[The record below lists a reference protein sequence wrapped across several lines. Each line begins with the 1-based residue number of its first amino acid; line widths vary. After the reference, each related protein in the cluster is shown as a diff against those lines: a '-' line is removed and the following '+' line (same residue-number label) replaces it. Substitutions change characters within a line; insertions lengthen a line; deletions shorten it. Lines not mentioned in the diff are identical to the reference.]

1 MGTNLVNTNGC
12 ASCQVPRQPIVLTFL
27 TISWSKPEVLCGNG
41 RSRISCDNVP
51 HWCCFC
57 RPIPSYLM
65 SRQPQRCTSIPTLC
79 DIGGDAGPMGSL
91 AWTMPSVEDGRPG
104 FPPLDQALVKAIAC
118 EAVHHTALPLSRLAT
133 ADIAAQASR
142 ALGKPISSST
152 GWRILDAD
160 AIKPWQYRYWIFPRD
175 PHFVEKAGRVLD
187 LYAGYWQGEPLG
199 PQDHIISADE
209 KTSIQARIR
218 CHPSLPPAP
227 GRAMRIEHEYERGG
241 ARQYLAAWDVR
252 RGIIMGRCEPTTGI
266 EPFGRLVTQVME
278 RAPYSTAAR
287 VFWVVD
293 NGSSHRGQTTVHR
306 LAKAYA
312 NLIVVH
318 TPVHASWL
326 NQVEIYF
333 SIVQRKVLTPN
344 DFASLEEVEQ
354 RLRLYEELSNRQPR
368 PFEWKFTRAKL
379 AEFLKR
385 LEAHGV
391 MIAQGDAAQEAP
403 NSHQREEP
411 LAA

>member
-1 MGTNLVNTNGC
+1 
-12 ASCQVPRQPIVLTFL
+12 
-27 TISWSKPEVLCGNG
+27 
-41 RSRISCDNVP
+41 
-51 HWCCFC
+51 
-57 RPIPSYLM
+57 
-65 SRQPQRCTSIPTLC
+65 
-79 DIGGDAGPMGSL
+79 MGSF
-91 AWTMPSVEDGRPG
+91 AWTMSLAEDGRPG
-104 FPPLDQALVKAIAC
+104 FPPLDQALVKAIAW

-142 ALGKPISSST
+142 ALGKPISAST
-152 GWRILDAD
+152 VWRILDAD
-160 AIKPWQYRYWIFPRD
+160 AIKPWQYKYWLLPRD
-175 PHFVEKAGRVLD
+175 PHFVAKAGRVLD
-187 LYAGYWQGEPLG
+187 LYAGSWQGAPLG
-199 PQDHIISADE
+199 PQDHLISADE
-209 KTSIQARIR
+209 KTSIQARRR

-241 ARQYLAAWDVR
+241 VCQYLAAWDVR

-278 RAPYSTAAR
+278 QEPYRTAAR

-293 NGSSHRGQTTVHR
+293 NGSSHRGQTTVQR

-318 TPVHASWL
+318 TPGHASWL

-344 DFASLEEVEQ
+344 DFASLVEVEQ
-354 RLRLYEELSNRQPR
+354 RLRLYEELSNRQPH

-385 LEAHGV
+385 LEAHGA
-391 MIAQGDAAQEAP
+391 MRDQGDAVQEAP
-403 NSHQREEP
+403 DSPQHKEP

>member
-1 MGTNLVNTNGC
+1 
-12 ASCQVPRQPIVLTFL
+12 
-27 TISWSKPEVLCGNG
+27 
-41 RSRISCDNVP
+41 
-51 HWCCFC
+51 
-57 RPIPSYLM
+57 
-65 SRQPQRCTSIPTLC
+65 
-79 DIGGDAGPMGSL
+79 MGSF
-91 AWTMPSVEDGRPG
+91 AWTMSLAEDGRPG

-142 ALGKPISSST
+142 ALGKPISAST
-152 GWRILDAD
+152 VWRILDAD
-160 AIKPWQYRYWIFPRD
+160 AIKPWQYKYWLFPRE

-187 LYAGYWQGEPLG
+187 LYAGSWQGAPLG
-199 PQDHIISADE
+199 PQDHLISADE
-209 KTSIQARIR
+209 KTSIQARLR

-241 ARQYLAAWDVR
+241 VCQYLAAWDVR

-278 RAPYSTAAR
+278 QEPYRTAAR

-293 NGSSHRGQTTVHR
+293 NGSSHRGQTTVQR

-344 DFASLEEVEQ
+344 DFASLAEVEQ
-354 RLRLYEELSNRQPR
+354 RLRLYEELSNRQPH

-385 LEAHGV
+385 LEAHGA
-391 MIAQGDAAQEAP
+391 MRDQGEAVQEAP
-403 NSHQREEP
+403 DSPQHKEP